1 LKSGVAFQASVQS
14 KLTGPGQPRTPAN
27 EAKQTATMSDEAS
40 RENARLIVAR
50 LREGF
55 FVVRQSWVGR
65 GVELYVCVVGFEKVK
80 AEADEID

>member
-1 LKSGVAFQASVQS
+1 
-14 KLTGPGQPRTPAN
+14 
-27 EAKQTATMSDEAS
+27 MSDEAS

>member
-1 LKSGVAFQASVQS
+1 
-14 KLTGPGQPRTPAN
+14 
-27 EAKQTATMSDEAS
+27 MSDEAS

-65 GVELYVCVVGFEKVK
+65 GVELYVCVVGFERVK
-80 AEADEID
+80 AEGR